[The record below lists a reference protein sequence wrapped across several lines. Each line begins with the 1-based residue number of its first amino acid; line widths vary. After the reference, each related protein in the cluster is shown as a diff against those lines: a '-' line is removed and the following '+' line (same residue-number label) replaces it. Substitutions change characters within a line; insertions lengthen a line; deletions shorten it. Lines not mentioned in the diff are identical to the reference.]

1 VWGKAQGAGA
11 GAGQQGFFFLFLG
24 RFFVGDGLRVVGD
37 VCLHAALIYVVLP
50 VLQMDLVAGW
60 VLEVDRM
67 FHVDHPCRQVWDVV
81 RPIVL
86 TEPTRPSTEDMKVH
100 AGFWELTSDLEP
112 GIKAVYIN
120 SFARQAG
127 VGTPYACPGS
137 WFDRAIPHSRLR
149 A

>member
-1 VWGKAQGAGA
+1 MA
-11 GAGQQGFFFLFLG
+11 LF
-24 RFFVGDGLRVVGD
+24 
-37 VCLHAALIYVVLP
+37 YVVLP
-50 VLQMDLVAGW
+50 VLQMDAGW
-60 VLEVDRM
+60 VGD
-67 FHVDHPCRQVWDVV
+67 VDHIFHDAHPLRDMWNTV
-81 RPIVL
+81 RPFVSTL
-86 TEPTRPSTEDMKVH
+86 PTRPSIEDMRVH
-100 AGFWELTSDLEP
+100 AGFWELTSDREP